1 MAVASLVLGILA
13 IVFAIVG
20 VGYQWIGAIV
30 GIIGIVLA
38 VLGKKNPEKKGIAT
52 AGLVCSIIGTVLCL
66 ITFVACVACLGALGA
81 GASSLDASSLEGC
94 ESWLNSQM

>member
-52 AGLVCSIIGTVLCL
+52 AGLVCSIIGFVLSIL
-66 ITFVACVACLGALGA
+66 LLVACVACLGAVGA
-81 GASSLDASSLEGC
+81 AGSSAALSL
-94 ESWLNSQM
+94 S

>member
-30 GIIGIVLA
+30 GIIGI

-81 GASSLDASSLEGC
+81 GASSLDASSLEGF
-94 ESWLNSQM
+94 ESWLNSQL